1 MPSGLYILSIKV
13 TAKRRMCLVC

>member
-1 MPSGLYILSIKV
+1 MPSGLYILSIQV